1 MNRAALVSAVAFVFV
16 FAWAAPGDAQNRIAM
31 RGFADAGLTVFTA
44 TQSFK
49 AILGSPAG
57 AVVGGGLEVG
67 MTRNVFV
74 SLAASRFSRT
84 GERVFVFQNQV
95 FKLNVPDTIT
105 VTPLQL
111 SAGYRFLGRRPTTA
125 RVARPARYTPYAGGG
140 VSWYRLS
147 ETSGHSTSADDE
159 KTTHAGY
166 HLLAGVETP
175 IRRWMAAAVDAQW
188 ASVPNAFG
196 DSAASVARLYD
207 ERDLGGFTLKVRII
221 VGQ

>member
-1 MNRAALVSAVAFVFV
+1 MNRGALVGAVVIL
-16 FAWAAPGDAQNRIAM
+16 FAAAAPCHAQNGIVI
-31 RGFADAGLTVFTA
+31 RGFADAGLTVFSA

-49 AILGSPAG
+49 AILGTPAG
-57 AVVGGGLEVG
+57 AVVGGGVEVG
-67 MTRNVFV
+67 LTRHLFV

-111 SAGYRFLGRRPTTA
+111 SGGYRFLGPR
-125 RVARPARYTPYAGGG
+125 RPARLTRPARFTPYAGGG
-140 VSWYRLS
+140 VGWYRLS
-147 ETSGHSTSADDE
+147 ETSPASTSGDDE

-166 HLLAGVETP
+166 HVLAGVETP
-175 IRRWMAAAVDAQW
+175 LRRWMAAAVDAQW
-188 ASVPNAFG
+188 AFVPNAFG
-196 DSAASVARLYD
+196 DSPASVARLYD
-207 ERDLGGFTLKVRII
+207 EHDLGGFTLSVRII

>member
-1 MNRAALVSAVAFVFV
+1 MTRAALVAAAVFLLASVT
-16 FAWAAPGDAQNRIAM
+16 PSQAQNRIAM

-49 AILGSPAG
+49 AILGTPAG
-57 AVVGGGLEVG
+57 AVFGGGLEVG
-67 MTRNVFV
+67 LTRNVFL
-74 SLAASRFSRT
+74 SLGASRFSRT

-111 SAGYRFLGRRPTTA
+111 SAGYRFLGPRPTRFT
-125 RVARPARYTPYAGGG
+125 RPARFTPYAGGG
-140 VSWYRLS
+140 VGWYRLS
-147 ETSGHSTSADDE
+147 ETSVHSTSDDDE

-166 HLLAGVETP
+166 HVLAGVETP

-188 ASVPNAFG
+188 ALVPNAFG
-196 DSAASVARLYD
+196 DSASSVARLYD
-207 ERDLGGFTLKVRII
+207 EHDLGGFTLSLRII

>member
-1 MNRAALVSAVAFVFV
+1 VNRAALVGAVVFLFASAT
-16 FAWAAPGDAQNRIAM
+16 PSQAQNRIAM
-31 RGFADAGLTVFTA
+31 RGFADAGLTVFMA

-49 AILGSPAG
+49 AILGTPAG
-57 AVVGGGLEVG
+57 AVVGGGVEVG
-67 MTRNVFV
+67 LTRNLFL

-111 SAGYRFLGRRPTTA
+111 SAGYRFLGRRPTN
-125 RVARPARYTPYAGGG
+125 RFVRPARYTPYAGGG
-140 VSWYRLS
+140 VGWYRFS
-147 ETSGHSTSADDE
+147 ETSAHSTSADDE
-159 KTTHAGY
+159 KSTHAGY
-166 HLLAGVETP
+166 HVLAGVETP

-188 ASVPNAFG
+188 ALVPNAFG

-207 ERDLGGFTLKVRII
+207 EHDLGGFTLSVRII

>member
-1 MNRAALVSAVAFVFV
+1 MTRALVGVVLFM
-16 FAWAAPGDAQNRIAM
+16 FASVPLCQAQNRISM

-57 AVVGGGLEVG
+57 AVVGGGVEVG
-67 MTRNVFV
+67 LARNVFL

-111 SAGYRFLGRRPTTA
+111 SAGYRFRGRPTTG
-125 RVARPARYTPYAGGG
+125 VTSPARFTPYAGGG
-140 VSWYRLS
+140 IGWYRLS
-147 ETSGHSTSADDE
+147 ETSADSTSDDE
-159 KTTHAGY
+159 TTTHAGY
-166 HLLAGVETP
+166 HVLAGVETP
-175 IRRWMAAAVDAQW
+175 IRRWMAAAVEAQW

-207 ERDLGGFTLKVRII
+207 EHDLGGFTLSVRII